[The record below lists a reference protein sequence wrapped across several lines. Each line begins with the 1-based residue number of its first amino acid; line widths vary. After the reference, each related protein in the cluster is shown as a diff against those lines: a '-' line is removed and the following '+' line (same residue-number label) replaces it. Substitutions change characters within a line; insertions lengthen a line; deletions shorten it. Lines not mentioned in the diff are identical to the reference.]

1 MKKKLFFAFGPVL
14 IAFLIVACIFLTPSK
29 TTIKNE
35 QLIEVASSS
44 LSTSVVQGT
53 TFTNSALT
61 SDQYLPIFGS
71 SELKRFSA
79 FHPSVLAYKYDRPY
93 TPFLIGEAGTQ
104 SLTHF
109 SIMNSN
115 EQQLKNKKMVFIL
128 SPQWFVPKGMKDDYF
143 EAHFSKLQ
151 LYNWL
156 TSTQH
161 VTTYDQYYA
170 NRLLQFKNIENSSK
184 LTSLLEQV
192 ASGQALSKKQK
203 NSLKLERQ
211 LLDKEDQLF
220 GSITTM
226 FDSNLDKI
234 HAYEKQ
240 LPNKE
245 DSNEWVKIADEI
257 GAKHTSNNDL
267 GIINSFYNKNLR
279 GHLKS
284 LKGKQT
290 DWDYTKGPEFADFQ
304 LVLQQ
309 MAKQQSDVLFIIP
322 PINEKWTNY
331 TGLSQ
336 EMIQVYARKI
346 TQQLQN
352 QGFENIADYTTHAA
366 EPYFM
371 QDTIHLGWK
380 GWINVDHSIQ
390 NFLKNDETP
399 NYHLDDY
406 YLTEEWQQ
414 S

>member
-14 IAFLIVACIFLTPSK
+14 IAFIIVACIFLTPTK
-29 TTIKNE
+29 TTIKNDH
-35 QLIEVASSS
+35 LIEVASSS
-44 LSTSVVQGT
+44 LSSSVVQGT
-53 TFTNSALT
+53 TFTNSALA
-61 SDQYLPIFGS
+61 SNQYLPMFGS

-79 FHPSVLAYKYDRPY
+79 FHPSVLAYKYNRPY
-93 TPFLIGEAGTQ
+93 TPFLIGDAGTQ

-115 EQQLKNKKMVFIL
+115 EKQLAHKKMVFII
-128 SPQWFVPKGMKDDYF
+128 SPQWFVPKGIKDDYF

-156 TSTQH
+156 TTMQH

-170 NRLLQFKNIENSSK
+170 NRLLQFKNIENSAK
-184 LTSLLEQV
+184 LTTLLEQV
-192 ASGQALSKKQK
+192 ADGQALSKKQK

-211 LLDKEDQLF
+211 LLDKEDMLF
-220 GSITTM
+220 GSVSTL

-234 HAYEKQ
+234 HSYEHD
-240 LPNKE
+240 LPAKA
-245 DSNEWVKIADEI
+245 DSNEWVKIADKI
-257 GAKHTSNNDL
+257 GAKNTSNNEL

-279 GHLKS
+279 GHLKN
-284 LKGKQT
+284 LKGKQA

-309 MAKQQSDVLFIIP
+309 MAKQDSDVLFIIP

-336 EMIQVYARKI
+336 EMIQNFAKKI
-346 TQQLQN
+346 TLQLN
-352 QGFENIADYTTHAA
+352 SQGFENVADYTTNAA

-380 GWINVDHSIQ
+380 GWINVDHSLQ
-390 NFLKNDETP
+390 HFLKNDTKP
-399 NYHLDDY
+399 TYHLDDY